1 MTAAMEREKQILMTR
16 PDLLHPIDQKMLE
29 LSIDRGQVR
38 SPHRSVQ
45 TRHMV
50 MRDSDICRQCS
61 HHDSEVYTNTGAL
74 AGSDRHSDDSVWWIK
89 QQQQQQQ
96 QQQEEDCCECGGV
109 GGGGMRDAMSLPH
122 LASPQVF
129 RHIAP
134 QYYSQVS
141 GSRAVA
147 SGVITHTGMQSC

>member
-29 LSIDRGQVR
+29 LSIDRGQGR
-38 SPHRSVQ
+38 SPHR
-45 TRHMV
+45 
-50 MRDSDICRQCS
+50 QCA

-89 QQQQQQQ
+89 QQQQQQ
-96 QQQEEDCCECGGV
+96 EEDCCECGGV

-122 LASPQVF
+122 LVSPQVF

-141 GSRAVA
+141 GG
-147 SGVITHTGMQSC
+147 SGQWNYYTQEYKAANLGFKFLSGGVTSLV